1 MLIWNTIL
9 KHSFFISILLISVKE
24 NSQSKISQVD
34 KHGKT
39 FKQLGKDNKQ
49 ETLLNIQQNFQTVT
63 TQRLEEKIQK
73 LQKQLSDLKLS
84 NKNMK
89 TQLTRVNILKVSKGR
104 ETFKNSLSFVLLL
117 FLLYVSIELYFTP
130 IKNNIYII
138 KHIE

>member
-1 MLIWNTIL
+1 MLMWNTIL

-34 KHGKT
+34 KHGKA
-39 FKQLGKDNKQ
+39 FKQLEKDNKQ

-104 ETFKNSLSFVLLL
+104 ETFKNSLLFCYCFCYM
-117 FLLYVSIELYFTP
+117 FLLKF
-130 IKNNIYII
+130 KII
-138 KHIE
+138 LHP